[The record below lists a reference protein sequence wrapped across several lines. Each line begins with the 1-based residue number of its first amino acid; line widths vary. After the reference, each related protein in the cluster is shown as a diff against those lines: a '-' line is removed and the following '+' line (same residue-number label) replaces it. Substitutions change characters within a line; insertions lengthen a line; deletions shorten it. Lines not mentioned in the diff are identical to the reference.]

1 MNLDFDKDKFSCKF
15 DYCIGKAA
23 DLADPSLQI
32 KATDYKRRVSGA
44 TRAVSSEDAF
54 RIPKAKGYF
63 VSKKYDGEFA
73 LLFFD
78 GKTLISVNPGAT
90 VRTGLPCLEEAETL
104 LKKAKVKSCIFAG
117 EYYVRVGATK
127 GHPVQQVVGM
137 LRKPESKKQLEKIG
151 LAVFDVVQLNDEPV
165 TGVAKVFAD
174 LEKWFGKG
182 KTVHPVEHRKV

>member
-1 MNLDFDKDKFSCKF
+1 MNLDFDKKKFTCKF

-23 DLADPSLQI
+23 DLADPSLHI
-32 KATDYKRRVSGA
+32 KSQDYKRRVSGI

-54 RIPKAKGYF
+54 KIPKAKGYF

-90 VRTGLPCLEEAETL
+90 VRVGLPCLEEAEAL

-117 EYYVRVGATK
+117 EYYVREGASK
-127 GHPVQQVVGM
+127 GHPVQQVVGI
-137 LRKPESKKQLEKIG
+137 LRKPESKKQLEKLG
-151 LAVFDVVQLNDEPV
+151 LAVFDIVHVNDEAV
-165 TGVAKVFAD
+165 TSVAKVFD
-174 LEKWFGKG
+174 
-182 KTVHPVEHRKV
+182 

>member
-1 MNLDFDKDKFSCKF
+1 MNLDFDKKKFSCKF
-15 DYCIGKAA
+15 DYCIGKAS
-23 DLADPSLQI
+23 DLSDSSLHV

-54 RIPKAKGYF
+54 KIPKAKGYF

-90 VRTGLPCLEEAETL
+90 VRTGLPCLDEAEAL
-104 LKKAKVKSCIFAG
+104 LKKAKVKNCILAG

-127 GHPVQQVVGM
+127 GHPVQQVVGI
-137 LRKPESKKQLEKIG
+137 LRKPDSKKELEKIG
-151 LAVFDVVQLNDEPV
+151 LAFFDVVQLNDETV
-165 TGVAKVFAD
+165 TAVATAFGD
-174 LEKWFGKG
+174 LEKWVGKG
-182 KTVHPVEHRKV
+182 KSVHL